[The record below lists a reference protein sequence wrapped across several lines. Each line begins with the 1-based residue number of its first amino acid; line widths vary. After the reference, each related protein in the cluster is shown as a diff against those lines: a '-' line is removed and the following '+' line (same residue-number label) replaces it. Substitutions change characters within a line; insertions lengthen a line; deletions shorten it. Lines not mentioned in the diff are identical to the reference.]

1 MKVKFRTHNKE
12 NVYVHKLPFR
22 HLTTFGVNTF
32 KPTLAFEVSS
42 NEHIEVDASQRTL
55 LAPLVGPTFGDFK
68 IKSHAYFVPW
78 RLVYPSFNEYFSSS
92 ADVSSFSDIENF
104 SIKDFLTWMNMSDI
118 DSAIVDVDTVQEVFS
133 EKSAAVVIPS
143 SSYSTTGNFR
153 NAVNMASQDLASR
166 YDFHFISWYKLDS
179 DSASNFNA
187 TLYGFNFSANG
198 RMVWNCF
205 QSLGYALPSFVSY
218 IGKQGNSGARLTW
231 SDEISGGDWFFAIRS
246 YLSDDSVV
254 FSSWPIL
261 ALARVFYDFL
271 YPSRYIEQEQ
281 LSWLFQGNFS
291 GLNKTFVDDVFPSIF
306 SIFRVFYE
314 NDFYTSLW
322 ANLNQP
328 AAGALLPSNML
339 RFNRSD
345 TTQTGKVFGEEV
357 DTSTSSVSQNAS
369 SATVSGTDYSHLTNY
384 GLRWLERF
392 SDFVTRNNL
401 GGTRFREYMR
411 AHFGYVTKEQR
422 DYNCCTHIKSWSQ
435 NVSINSVQNTTSSQ
449 EAILGERGAVGDS
462 SGSNKFVF
470 DTPENGIIIVL
481 SAVVPVIGY
490 YQGRAPWCEVLRDKF
505 DLYIPEYDDVQFDG
519 VPYSQIASLQSNFD
533 DLYQIPN
540 TSSSNPSSAAD
551 PNIRL
556 SRVFGFAPRYSTRYK
571 IGRDFLTGDFSLGS
585 RNAGLD
591 SFHTFRNVF
600 YTRGSLTDEQSS
612 TSKSFL
618 VLDGRFL
625 TADNQYQRIF
635 ASTGKVNDGE
645 YEMQD
650 SFFSFFSY
658 MVTRRNS
665 MRSLSDSV
673 PLFDKDGR
681 SVTMEYEGSN

>member
-1 MKVKFRTHNKE
+1 MKINFRTHNKK
-12 NVYVHKLPFR
+12 NQYIHKLPFR

-42 NEHIEVDASQRTL
+42 NEHLEVDCNQRTL

-68 IKSHAYFVPW
+68 VKSHAFFVPW
-78 RLVYPSFNEYFSSS
+78 RLVYPSFNDYFSSS

-104 SIKDFLTWMNMSDI
+104 SLKDLFVWMQMQDI
-118 DSAIVDVDTVQEVFS
+118 DAASTDVSTVKEFFSERSTAITFTTASFSSLESFRRSVQE
-133 EKSAAVVIPS
+133 
-143 SSYSTTGNFR
+143 
-153 NAVNMASQDLASR
+153 ASRDISSR
-166 YDFHFISWYKLDS
+166 YDYHLVSWTQLPNDLS
-179 DSASNFNA
+179 
-187 TLYGFNFSANG
+187 TLSVLIYGFNFSPNG
-198 RMVWNCF
+198 RMIWNCF
-205 QSLGYALPSFVSY
+205 QSLGYSLPSFRSY
-218 IGKQGNSGARLTW
+218 VGKNENPSSQLYW
-231 SDEISGGDWFFAIRS
+231 SDSIPDASWASAVRS
-246 YLSDDSVV
+246 YMSDDSLV
-254 FSSWPIL
+254 FSSWPL
-261 ALARVFYDFL
+261 LSLSRVFYDFI

-291 GLNKTFVDDVFPSIF
+291 GLGKTFVDDVFPSIF
-306 SIFRVFYE
+306 KIFRVFYD

-328 AAGALLPSNML
+328 AAGALLPSNSL
-339 RFNRSD
+339 RFNRGD

-357 DTSTSSVSQNAS
+357 DTSTSSVSQNS
-369 SATVSGTDYSHLTNY
+369 SSPTVSGTDYSHLTNY

-435 NVSINSVQNTTSSQ
+435 NVSINSVQNTASSQ

-462 SGSNKFVF
+462 SGSDKFVF

-490 YQGRAPWCEVLRDKF
+490 YQGRSPWCEVLRDKF
-505 DLYIPEYDDVQFDG
+505 DLFIPEYDDVQFDG
-519 VPYSQIASLQSNFD
+519 VPYSQVASLQTSLD
-533 DLYQIPN
+533 DMFQVP
-540 TSSSNPSSAAD
+540 TSSTATSSPASS
-551 PNIRL
+551 RL
-556 SRVFGFAPRYSTRYK
+556 SRIFGFAPRYSTRYK
-571 IGRDFLTGDFSLGS
+571 VGRDWLTGDFCLGS
-585 RNAGLD
+585 RNSGLD

-600 YTRGSLTDEQSS
+600 YSRGSLTDSQTVSS
-612 TSKSFL
+612 SNSL

-635 ASTGKVNDGE
+635 ASTGSLNDGE

-658 MVTRRNS
+658 FVTRSNS
-665 MRSLSDSV
+665 MRSLSDSI

-681 SVTMEYEGSN
+681 DVTSNYEGSQL